1 MNFRFSFIALFLFSI
16 LSFQIQAQVPQ
27 GINYQAVAR
36 NASGSVVVN
45 QSFNVKA
52 SVISGTSTGTTQWE
66 ETHAITT
73 NQFGL
78 FTIVIGQGTRTG
90 GAQTNFSDINWATEN
105 YYLKI
110 ETDISGSYTD
120 MGTTQLVSVP
130 YALLAEKTVTQPAL
144 GDLTDVSTSGATS
157 GQVLKYNGTS
167 WAPANDNTGSGGSSY
182 TAGTGININ
191 GSNVISTTNLG
202 GDVTGSTPS
211 TTVKKIQGVDVAAS
225 APTDGQV
232 LKYNSANS
240 RWQPSNDNNT
250 SYTTGNGIGISGNTI
265 TNTAPDQP
273 VTLTGTGGT
282 TVTGSYP
289 NFTINSS
296 SSGNTYT
303 AGTGINING
312 SNVISTTN
320 LGGDVTG
327 TLPANTVTKIQGRS
341 IAATAP
347 TNGQVLQYNASSSKW
362 EPATISTA
370 GSNVTATTAYNTT
383 QLAITPATL
392 YTLIP
397 GLTQTI
403 NLPLNATVIVSTYGG
418 AQSLGATAT
427 SFSALNIAIGLDG
440 NYLPTGGTQFM
451 LIANTPVGQNIGNW
465 SMTQSF
471 VVDGTLITAGS
482 HTIEVLAQFD
492 DGLWQSPNAVG
503 ANIGSSLD
511 PNSVLKS
518 ALTITVIKN

>member
-1 MNFRFSFIALFLFSI
+1 MNFKFSFFALLLISI
-16 LSFQIQAQVPQ
+16 FSFQVQAQVPQ

-36 NASGSVVVN
+36 NASGSVVVS

-66 ETHAITT
+66 ETHAVTT

-78 FTIVIGQGTRTG
+78 FNIVIGQGTRTG
-90 GAQTNFSDINWATEN
+90 GAQTNFSDVDWAAGN

-110 ETDISGSYTD
+110 ETDLSGSYAD

-130 YALLAEKTVTQPAL
+130 YALLAEKTVTQPTL
-144 GDLTDVSTSGATS
+144 GDLSDVSTNGVTS

-167 WAPANDNTGSGGSSY
+167 WAPANDNTGSGGSTY
-182 TAGTGININ
+182 TAGTGIDIN
-191 GSNVISTTNLG
+191 GSNVISAKNLG
-202 GDVTGSTPS
+202 GDVTGSIPS
-211 TTVKKIQGVDVAAS
+211 TTVKKIQGVDIAAS
-225 APTDGQV
+225 TPSDGQV

-240 RWQPSNDNNT
+240 RWQPAADNNT
-250 SYTTGNGIGISGNTI
+250 NYTAGSGISISGNTI
-265 TNTAPDQP
+265 TNTAPNQP

-282 TVTGSYP
+282 TVTGTYP
-289 NFTINSS
+289 NFTVNSS
-296 SSGNTYT
+296 SGGNTYT

-312 SNVISTTN
+312 SNVISTKN
-320 LGGDVTG
+320 LSGDVTG
-327 TLPANTVTKIQGRS
+327 TLPSNTVAKIQGTNV
-341 IAATAP
+341 AATSP
-347 TNGQVLQYNASSSKW
+347 TNGQVLKYNGANSQW
-362 EPATISTA
+362 EPSTIPSA
-370 GSNVTATTAYNTT
+370 ANNVTTTTTFNTT
-383 QLAITPATL
+383 QLAVTPATL
-392 YTLIP
+392 YTLVP

-403 NLPLNATVIVSTYGG
+403 DLPLNATVVVSTYGG

-440 NYLPTGGTQFM
+440 NYLPTGGAQFM
-451 LIANTPVGQNIGNW
+451 LIANSPVGQNIGNW

-471 VVDGTLITAGS
+471 IVDGTLITAGS

-492 DGLWQSPNAVG
+492 DGLWQSTNAAS

-511 PNSVLKS
+511 PNSFLKS
-518 ALTITVIKN
+518 ALTVTVIKN